1 MKNASQLFL
10 GLLSA
15 VGTTV
20 LVLSAASLALLEG
33 GAGIAPAAIPA
44 TQTPVSVTASPLPI
58 VNVSTP
64 LAVTMTAT
72 ATPTEAL
79 HCQNTPADWAPYA
92 VQPGDTITSLVTQ
105 SGAAMDEFLKANCF
119 VSATLRL
126 EPGWVVFLPPTAPTA
141 TVTMTPTPELPTP
154 TSCGAPYG
162 WVNYIVQP
170 GDTLFR
176 LSLSLGISQYQL
188 QSANCLTD
196 TRIYAGQM
204 LRVPFIPVRPP
215 IITLTPTLTQT
226 AQASDTPVP
235 TFTNTPVTPVGKQNQ
250 SISFD
255 ALPDQVFGDPAFS
268 VNASASSGLPVSFS
282 ASGNCTIAGA
292 TVTLTGAGN
301 CSITATQP
309 GNGSYN
315 PAAPVIQTFQ
325 IAKASQTI
333 DFNPPADKTIG
344 DPPFS
349 VSASASSGLPV
360 SFSASGSCSIAGAVV
375 SIDSV
380 GSCAITASQDGNSD
394 YAAATPVT
402 HTFQINQASQTIT
415 FGPLPDRTAAESP
428 FTVSASST
436 SGLPVSFSASGN
448 CTIAGST
455 VSLTGVGSC
464 TVTASQPG
472 DSSTLP
478 AADVSHNFQ
487 IK

>member
-33 GAGIAPAAIPA
+33 GAGIAPAAVPA

-282 ASGNCTIAGA
+282 ASGSCTIADT
-292 TVTLTGAGN
+292 TVTLTSAGS
-301 CSITATQP
+301 CSITASQL
-309 GNGSYN
+309 GNSSYN
-315 PAAPVIQTFQ
+315 PAPDVRQTFT
-325 IAKASQTI
+325 INKA
-333 DFNPPADKTIG
+333 
-344 DPPFS
+344 
-349 VSASASSGLPV
+349 
-360 SFSASGSCSIAGAVV
+360 
-375 SIDSV
+375 
-380 GSCAITASQDGNSD
+380 TA
-394 YAAATPVT
+394 
-402 HTFQINQASQTIT
+402 
-415 FGPLPDRTAAESP
+415 
-428 FTVSASST
+428 
-436 SGLPVSFSASGN
+436 
-448 CTIAGST
+448 T
-455 VSLTGVGSC
+455 VSLDTLSFTYDSSPHPTTATTVPAGLNVTVTYDGTTTPPTDAGSYTVVATVNEANYVGSA
-464 TVTASQPG
+464 TG
-472 DSSTLP
+472 TLLI
-478 AADVSHNFQ
+478 N
-487 IK
+487 